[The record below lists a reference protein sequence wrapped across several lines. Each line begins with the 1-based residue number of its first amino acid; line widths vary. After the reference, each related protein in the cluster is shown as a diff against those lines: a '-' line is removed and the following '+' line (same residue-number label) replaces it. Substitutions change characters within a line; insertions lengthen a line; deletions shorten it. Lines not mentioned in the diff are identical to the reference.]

1 MRIIALDVHR
11 SFAQTAILEN
21 GKLRDAGKIDLEY
34 SRLLRFARKL
44 KPDDEIVI
52 EATGNTSAI
61 VRVLLPFVGRVV
73 IANPIL
79 VRAIAWAKVK
89 TDKIDAAVLAKLH
102 ASGFLPEV
110 WMPDEET
117 EARRRVV
124 AERTQL
130 VSQMT
135 RLKNRIQSVLHANL
149 IPPYKGVLFSQRGR
163 AWLEAQPLARTSDA
177 SSFAMPE
184 NSTALAPSSRRWTKA
199 SPKRHSRSPGSNA
212 S

>member
-1 MRIIALDVHR
+1 
-11 SFAQTAILEN
+11 
-21 GKLRDAGKIDLEY
+21 
-34 SRLLRFARKL
+34 
-44 KPDDEIVI
+44 
-52 EATGNTSAI
+52 
-61 VRVLLPFVGRVV
+61 
-73 IANPIL
+73 
-79 VRAIAWAKVK
+79 
-89 TDKIDAAVLAKLH
+89 LH

-130 VSQMT
+130 VSQMN

-163 AWLEAQPLARTSDA
+163 AWLEAQPLAEDQRRSDA

-184 NSTALAPSSRRWTKA
+184 NSTALAPSSRRWIRGIDTLTQY
-199 SPKRHSRSPGSNA
+199 SRSRSRFGLAATMA
-212 S
+212 SD

>member
-61 VRVLLPFVGRVV
+61 VRLLLPFVGGVV

-79 VRAIAWAKVK
+79 VRPSPGQRSRPIRSTRRCWRSSMRADFCPKCGCRTK
-89 TDKIDAAVLAKLH
+89 RL
-102 ASGFLPEV
+102 
-110 WMPDEET
+110 
-117 EARRRVV
+117 RRVV
-124 AERTQL
+124 ASWAERTQL
-130 VSQMT
+130 VS
-135 RLKNRIQSVLHANL
+135 
-149 IPPYKGVLFSQRGR
+149 
-163 AWLEAQPLARTSDA
+163 
-177 SSFAMPE
+177 
-184 NSTALAPSSRRWTKA
+184 
-199 SPKRHSRSPGSNA
+199 
-212 S
+212 

>member
-79 VRAIAWAKVK
+79 VRAIAWAK
-89 TDKIDAAVLAKLH
+89 
-102 ASGFLPEV
+102 
-110 WMPDEET
+110 
-117 EARRRVV
+117 
-124 AERTQL
+124 
-130 VSQMT
+130 T
-135 RLKNRIQSVLHANL
+135 R
-149 IPPYKGVLFSQRGR
+149 
-163 AWLEAQPLARTSDA
+163 
-177 SSFAMPE
+177 
-184 NSTALAPSSRRWTKA
+184 
-199 SPKRHSRSPGSNA
+199 
-212 S
+212 

>member
-21 GKLRDAGKIDLEY
+21 GKLRDARKVDLERN
-34 SRLLRFARKL
+34 RLLQFARKL
-44 KPDDEIVI
+44 KLDDEIVI
-52 EATGNTSAI
+52 EATGNTSSI
-61 VRVLLPFVGRVV
+61 VRLLSHFVGRVV

-117 EARRRVV
+117 ETRRRVV
-124 AERTQL
+124 EIDSRG
-130 VSQMT
+130 S
-135 RLKNRIQSVLHANL
+135 RI
-149 IPPYKGVLFSQRGR
+149 K
-163 AWLEAQPLARTSDA
+163 
-177 SSFAMPE
+177 
-184 NSTALAPSSRRWTKA
+184 SRREICRA
-199 SPKRHSRSPGSNA
+199 RIA
-212 S
+212 